1 MSRGTH
7 THGRVCYNGTHKNH
21 TLRSTPPQKHTCTTH
36 NSPQEKNRKESSE
49 HFHNATFT
57 GPAVNETVGRCAMT
71 NPLARRRNEDI
82 LENRMDPRKVRV
94 EPSSGVLRSVGSIAP
109 DTDEELA
116 KSSDRIEK
124 NAVSRLIRTTS
135 MRSGTTEE
143 ELFLYITPPVKG
155 FELTPSFICRKRSGE
170 VNPDPLSSYRFTWYR
185 SRKYYLCNGEHC
197 INAGAE
203 EREMKCQCLTCQQYG
218 NERHSYFCSPECMA
232 KNWKYHVKWDWERCG
247 SVGLTLSRRPQR

>member
-1 MSRGTH
+1 
-7 THGRVCYNGTHKNH
+7 
-21 TLRSTPPQKHTCTTH
+21 
-36 NSPQEKNRKESSE
+36 
-49 HFHNATFT
+49 
-57 GPAVNETVGRCAMT
+57 MT
-71 NPLARRRNEDI
+71 NPMARRNSEDK
-82 LENRMDPRKVRV
+82 LGNRMDPRKTRV
-94 EPSSGVLRSVGSIAP
+94 EPSSGALRSVGSIAP

-116 KSSDRIEK
+116 KSNDRIEK

-135 MRSGTTEE
+135 VRSGTTEE

-232 KNWKYHVKWDWERCG
+232 KNWKYHVKWGWKRCV
-247 SVGLTLSRRPQR
+247 SVEPTSSRRLRL

>member
-1 MSRGTH
+1 MAHIKT
-7 THGRVCYNGTHKNH
+7 
-21 TLRSTPPQKHTCTTH
+21 TLYVRLHRKSTPAPLTTVH
-36 NSPQEKNRKESSE
+36 RKRREKRVRNISITQRLLDQQETKRWGV
-49 HFHNATFT
+49 A
-57 GPAVNETVGRCAMT
+57 PMT
-71 NPLARRRNEDI
+71 NPLARRRNEDK

-185 SRKYYLCNGEHC
+185 AAS
-197 INAGAE
+197 I
-203 EREMKCQCLTCQQYG
+203 
-218 NERHSYFCSPECMA
+218 
-232 KNWKYHVKWDWERCG
+232 
-247 SVGLTLSRRPQR
+247 TL